1 MTEGVEIALIG
12 SIGLSVNCL
21 ITAAFGVVLKR
32 KTEVIQRKTEV
43 IQHTVDVN
51 FNRMW
56 NEKEKQKQALMELR
70 GENSELIGKIGEI
83 EKNGGTEHRNAVE

>member
-21 ITAAFGVVLKR
+21 ITAVFGVVNKR
-32 KTEVIQRKTEV
+32 KLDRVGE
-43 IQHTVDVN
+43 TVDGN

>member
-32 KTEVIQRKTEV
+32 KTEVIQ
-43 IQHTVDVN
+43 HTVDGN